1 MRMKTG
7 RPTIYLLW
15 VKYKT
20 IKNVYNFI
28 KMQLQRKIE
37 KSPGSWQWNSIINR
51 KKKRQQKEKNQQI
64 LINSYG
70 MELDVTIENFS
81 IYIRVSGKVCK
92 QFQWAILHDFHMSEH
107 DFSGATTILRYK
119 SLKLAKMFVFIY
131 WLKLNSWDRQTKVT
145 VVTC

>member
-1 MRMKTG
+1 MYIILSKC
-7 RPTIYLLW
+7 
-15 VKYKT
+15 
-20 IKNVYNFI
+20 NYNG
-28 KMQLQRKIE
+28 KL
-37 KSPGSWQWNSIINR
+37 KSHQEVDSETALSTE
-51 KKKRQQKEKNQQI
+51 KKRQQKEKNQQI

-131 WLKLNSWDRQTKVT
+131 
-145 VVTC
+145 